1 MKSPELVGF
10 LIGLGIVFLIS
21 LWIAIDAQNNRIPT
35 FGDEYNI
42 NTGALTWF
50 LAGPF
55 LCGLFIIPIYL
66 IKRSAV
72 MTKRAE
78 QRRREYATEARERVL
93 EQERR
98 ERERELE
105 EVIADLRHRVRDLQ
119 FDIASL
125 LRLLQSKNLLTP
137 TDMALL
143 IAKRVLPDSNLPG
156 APSFQADQE
165 ATAIQAIPAER
176 KK

>member
-1 MKSPELVGF
+1 MKSPELMGF
-10 LIGLGIVFLIS
+10 LIGLGIVFVIS
-21 LWIAIDAQNNRIPT
+21 VWIAIDAHNNRIPT
-35 FGDEYNI
+35 IGDEYNI
-42 NTGALTWF
+42 NTGALAWF
-50 LAGPF
+50 LAGQF

-78 QRRREYATEARERVL
+78 QRRREYSAEARERVL
-93 EQERR
+93 EQERQ
-98 ERERELE
+98 ECEGELE
-105 EVIADLRHRVRDLQ
+105 EVIAGLQQQVRDLR
-119 FDIASL
+119 FDISSL

-143 IAKRVLPDSNLPG
+143 IAKRVLQDSNLPG
-156 APSFQADQE
+156 APSFQAEHE
-165 ATAIQAIPAER
+165 ATAIQAAPAER